1 MGAADGCNTPAPDY
15 NTRRYSRLE
24 PGSVGVNNMLKPVEI
39 ERPKNGTVKE
49 VKGIRSIYYDGYW
62 IRYYEPPAD
71 SLIARKRLIESLT
84 RRTFHHTEPGIN
96 TPGENLEL
104 ARVAYEKETDPRKK
118 RVNGAMLAGAL
129 FNRATDIFTEV
140 VELSAKG
147 VQISQENE
155 LMRECADCFEEA
167 LEIGKCVR
175 HYSGEEGIDELW
187 GEPFKAFTMPLEQF
201 YQSRYI
207 KIAQAMRAID
217 NIINKLRSLYDGR
230 PEFAGAVLLL
240 DELCDA
246 AKHEAET
253 MRSDAA
259 IFEVWPRYVAAA
271 DAINDFQPGVGDR
284 ELSDSEFRRI
294 YDGLQLLRHGK
305 DVITYLSGARV
316 PMPKTTAE
324 FLALCDE
331 YKARGY
337 IPRTL

>member
-1 MGAADGCNTPAPDY
+1 
-15 NTRRYSRLE
+15 
-24 PGSVGVNNMLKPVEI
+24 MLKPVQI

-49 VKGIRSIYYDGYW
+49 IEGIPSIYYDGYW

-71 SLIARKRLIESLT
+71 SLVARKRLIESLT

-104 ARVAYEKETDPRKK
+104 ARAAYEAETDSRRK
-118 RVNGAMLAGAL
+118 RVKGAMLAGAL
-129 FNRATDIFTEV
+129 FNRAADIFTEV
-140 VELSAKG
+140 VELSTKG

-155 LMRECADCFEEA
+155 LMRECAERFEEA
-167 LEIGKCVR
+167 LEVGKCVR

-187 GEPFKAFTMPLEQF
+187 GEPFKAFTMPLEKF

-217 NIINKLRSLYDGR
+217 TIIAKMRKVFSGQ
-230 PEFAGAVLLL
+230 PEFSVAVALL

-246 AKHEAET
+246 AKQEAET
-253 MRSDAA
+253 MRSDPA

-271 DAINDFQPGVGDR
+271 DAINDFQPDVGR
-284 ELSDSEFRRI
+284 RKLSDPEFRRV
-294 YDGLQLLRHGK
+294 YDGLQLLRQGK

-324 FLALCDE
+324 FLARCDE
-331 YKARGY
+331 YQAKGY
-337 IPRTL
+337 IPRSL